1 MCFGKHIVY
10 QTKLPPSWYFSQPPP
25 KKKISG
31 QDKEINEQSW
41 VQGDIATYKVLNLD
55 MCLYWLLFVAI
66 TKLLRKLKG
75 ERTYCSE
82 VHSQPS
88 KGCHG
93 DRSAV
98 ESAHLFAEEEQGC
111 RQEVELSRKPQDR
124 CLSDPPTLGSMT

>member
-1 MCFGKHIVY
+1 
-10 QTKLPPSWYFSQPPP
+10 
-25 KKKISG
+25 
-31 QDKEINEQSW
+31 
-41 VQGDIATYKVLNLD
+41 

-75 ERTYCSE
+75 ERTYCLE

-111 RQEVELSRKPQDR
+111 RQEVELSSKPQDR
-124 CLSDPPTLGSMT
+124 CLSDPPTLDFMT